1 MQNTGEYISYKRIIK
16 IEYYQTTKK
25 RELFSIRMIRE
36 GLRKM
41 ITCVQDIQEEVW
53 FHQEHKP
60 LKKKKNIL
68 GKGNDINVSME
79 KCISSV
85 EYAVHIVRNVGVF
98 FLNNK
103 IFVWEICYSQT
114 EEESWIPS

>member
-25 RELFSIRMIRE
+25 RELFSIRTIRE